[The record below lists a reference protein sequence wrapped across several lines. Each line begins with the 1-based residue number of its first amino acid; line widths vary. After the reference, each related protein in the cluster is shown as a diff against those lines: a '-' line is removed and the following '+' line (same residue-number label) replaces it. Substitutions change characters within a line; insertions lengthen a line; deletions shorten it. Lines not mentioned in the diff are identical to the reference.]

1 MAASAS
7 GYQTYFTFYRRV
19 FILDNPVIFFVF
31 YDQIVMSFQ
40 KAFRHIL
47 NNIIRIIYKSLQFFS
62 SSLSFKMNWTI
73 FILSLYVFP
82 SFLHLSA
89 QDRSSDS

>member
-7 GYQTYFTFYRRV
+7 GYQIYFTFYRRILLLNYPV
-19 FILDNPVIFFVF
+19 ICFILYN
-31 YDQIVMSFQ
+31 QIIMGFQ
-40 KAFRHIL
+40 EAFQHIL